1 MGAEDDALASGQAG
15 RDDLRARII
24 SATAALLARGGRDA
38 VSTRAVATAAGTQP
52 PAIYRLFGD
61 KSGLLDAVAEY
72 GFAAYLEQ
80 KPKARRSAGDPVAEL
95 RAGWDSHVSFGLA
108 NPALFSLMY
117 GNPEPGRRSPAAS
130 AALAILHEKVRDVAA
145 AGRLAVS
152 ERHAADLM
160 HAAGCGVVLTLLE
173 APEPDRDLRLSEMT
187 REIIIGAITSGGPG
201 LAASGPAAA
210 ANALRARLGEL
221 GMLTDGERHAL
232 SEWLDRISAEGSH
245 PGRPGSRERRP
256 SRRRQRTAQP
266 DPREAASGTRPDD
279 GRANR

>member
-1 MGAEDDALASGQAG
+1 MSAEDDALASGQGG

-24 SATAALLARGGRDA
+24 SATAGLLARGGRDA

-61 KSGLLDAVAEY
+61 KDGLLDAVAEY

-80 KPKARRSAGDPVAEL
+80 KPKARRGAGDPVAEL

-117 GNPEPGRRSPAAS
+117 GDPNPGRRPPAAS
-130 AALAILHEKVRDVAA
+130 AALAVLHVAA

-173 APEPDRDLRLSEMT
+173 APESGRDLRLSEMT
-187 REIIIGAITSGGPG
+187 REIIIGAITTGGPG

-210 ANALRARLGEL
+210 ANALHAQLDEL
-221 GMLTDGERHAL
+221 GMLTDGERHVL
-232 SEWLDRISAEGSH
+232 SEWLDRISAEGPD
-245 PGRPGSRERRP
+245 PGRPRSRERRP
-256 SRRRQRTAQP
+256 PPSPARPSGRSARGRQR
-266 DPREAASGTRPDD
+266 DPAG
-279 GRANR
+279 